1 MVQANE
7 LISSIIKGIEDKK
20 GEEIKVLDLRKQQG
34 AISDYFVICQANSNV
49 QVAAVAD
56 SVQETVFKKTGEKIY
71 HQEGYDNSNWI
82 LLDYFN
88 VIVHV
93 FQPQFREFY
102 NLEELWADAEVV
114 EFQKTREKL

>member
-7 LISSIIKGIEDKK
+7 LINTIIKGIEEKK

-56 SVQETVFKKTGEKIY
+56 SVQEFVFKKTGEKIY
-71 HQEGYDNSNWI
+71 HHEGYDNANWI

-102 NLEELWADAEVV
+102 NLEELWADAEIV
-114 EFQKTREKL
+114 EVQKTGV